1 MSGIDKVMKTDLM
14 IEEYFQDKRKS
25 ELRKLSEIRNEMA
38 DVFDYY
44 HLGADLLTSKGRD
57 VRTVSG
63 TSNLEQAILHRLR
76 TRKGELKDLGHP
88 NYGCEMYTLI
98 GEPNNEMTRGL
109 LRLMVMDALRQESRI
124 KEIVKVEVRPRRLKK
139 DSDKL
144 DAEGLSSVDID
155 VFVKAL
161 GSSEVQQVSVLFNLE
176 GA

>member
-1 MSGIDKVMKTDLM
+1 MSESDKVLKTDLM
-14 IEEYFQDKRKS
+14 LEEYFQDKKKS
-25 ELRKLSEIRNEMA
+25 ELKKLSEIRHEMA

-109 LRLMVMDALRQESRI
+109 LRLMVMDALRQEPRI
-124 KEIVKVEVRPRRLKK
+124 KEIVNVEVRPRRLRKA
-139 DSDKL
+139 SDKL
-144 DAEGLSSVDID
+144 DVEGLSSVDID

-161 GSSEVQQVSVLFNLE
+161 GTNEVQQANMMFNLE